1 MLALNLRIGNV
12 NVSEEV
18 NQIIQSASKYI
29 FTRFER
35 VLCELPKSD
44 LTFSYDAWHAY
55 VKTGKVNA
63 KIIWSK
69 FDLCN
74 ENGLRRLFVAK
85 ERQTICAA
93 FGEASD
99 FLEYALRYAKEGS
112 KSAQFNPQLA
122 WTATGFGFWAQVT
135 PNIAL
140 RLTMEAKRMM
150 ELSNYPCNITG
161 LPHLVMRPVESKP
174 LATHF
179 DGIPPLKLME
189 YIKEHLAS
197 TDTSTK
203 AWSLKHGMQ
212 ALVHLKGGTSSKNG
226 ATFTYYPPDVQTLSF
241 IMNFLHDG
249 EYDENKVFGKSK
261 EGVWKSKKSF
271 FEQTTG
277 PYFCNLDIVL
287 DRINDILR
295 ASKMEP
301 LRKVPIVP
309 TSPQNPILIAFPVGF
324 FHGAFGGKHPRFTF
338 TVPIVPQSTLHTSRV
353 KRRLMDL
360 AIISSQTEGSEF
372 EASYK
377 RLKEDTRPLN
387 DGATHKSPQMIIE
400 LFSRG
405 KNGPFSNVGPSVET
419 AQTFIEHME

>member
-1 MLALNLRIGNV
+1 MLAINLEIGNV
-12 NVSEEV
+12 AEEV
-18 NQIIQSASKYI
+18 NEIIRSASKYM

-35 VLCELPKSD
+35 ILSEPPKSE
-44 LTFSYDAWHAY
+44 LTLSYDAWHAN
-55 VKTGKVNA
+55 VNSGKVNA

-74 ENGLRRLFVAK
+74 EDGLRRLFVAK
-85 ERQTICAA
+85 ERQAICDA
-93 FGEASD
+93 FGEASN

-112 KSAQFNPQLA
+112 NSAQFNPNLA

-135 PNIAL
+135 PEIAL
-140 RLTMEAKRMM
+140 KLTIEAKRVI
-150 ELSNYPCNITG
+150 ELNNYPCNITG

-174 LATHF
+174 LGTHF

-203 AWSLKHGMQ
+203 AWGSKHGMQ

-226 ATFTYYPPDVQTLSF
+226 ATFTYYPLDVHTLSF

-249 EYDENKVFGKSK
+249 EYDENKVFGKTK
-261 EGVWKSKKSF
+261 EGEWKSKKKF

-287 DRINDILR
+287 DRINNILK
-295 ASKMEP
+295 ASKMEL

-338 TVPIVPQSTLHTSRV
+338 TVPIVPQSTSHTSRV

-360 AIISSQTEGSEF
+360 AIISSQTEGNEF

-377 RLKEDTRPLN
+377 RLKEDKRPLN
-387 DGATHKSPQMIIE
+387 DGATHKSPQIVTE
-400 LFSRG
+400 LFSRV
-405 KNGPFSNVGPSVET
+405 KNGPFSKVGPSVET
-419 AQTFIEHME
+419 AHTFIEHIS